1 MTLRKHRFS
10 TDSLT
15 IWYLNEYI
23 SKRAPIPQD
32 DFSKKI
38 IEFKEHDKEAF
49 QYFYDLIDPKIKIG
63 QNFMVCYVPST
74 KVHNIWTA
82 CRELACKIRQNK
94 KLKMG
99 EHILYRRLPLGPQHI
114 FHHNK
119 KTHYESLDLEKSFK
133 SDIKNQH
140 ILLFDDIITSG
151 SSFMACAQLLLD
163 NGAKRVTGVILGST
177 KWLSK

>member
-1 MTLRKHRFS
+1 MTLQKHRFS
-10 TDSLT
+10 TDNLT

-49 QYFYDLIDPKIKIG
+49 QYFYDLIDPKIKTG

-99 EHILYRRLPLGPQHI
+99 EHILYRRLPLNPQHKSKNGI
-114 FHHNK
+114 K
-119 KTHYESLDLEKSFK
+119 AHYESLNLEKSFV
-133 SDIKNQH
+133 SEIKDQH
-140 ILLFDDIITSG
+140 ILLFDDVITSG
-151 SSFMACAQLLLD
+151 NTFLGCAQLLLD
-163 NGAKRVTGVILGST
+163 NGAKKITGVILGST